1 MLLDSLN
8 KELVKLGGEISSAF
22 KSVGKFLEGVCNDSV
37 EYAVC
42 AGDGLGRTKA
52 SELELVAC
60 ECERRSSVTVCGILG
75 EVGES
80 LNADN
85 KFFVGVSLYHLAGL
99 ESIKYLLKLCAYE
112 NGHDSRRCLVSAK
125 TVIIACGSNGKS
137 QQVSVL
143 INSLDDSC
151 KEGKELDIVLRILA
165 GIEKVLTL
173 VSGDRPVIVLTGT
186 VNASER
192 LLVEEADKTVLESYL
207 LHDLHGK
214 SVLVSSNV

>member
-1 MLLDSLN
+1 M
-8 KELVKLGGEISSAF
+8 
-22 KSVGKFLEGVCNDSV
+22 
-37 EYAVC
+37 
-42 AGDGLGRTKA
+42 
-52 SELELVAC
+52 
-60 ECERRSSVTVCGILG
+60 
-75 EVGES
+75 
-80 LNADN
+80 
-85 KFFVGVSLYHLAGL
+85 
-99 ESIKYLLKLCAYE
+99 
-112 NGHDSRRCLVSAK
+112 
-125 TVIIACGSNGKS
+125 IIACGSNGKS

-165 GIEKVLTL
+165 GVKEVLTL

-192 LLVEEADKTVLESYL
+192 LLVEEADKAVLESYL